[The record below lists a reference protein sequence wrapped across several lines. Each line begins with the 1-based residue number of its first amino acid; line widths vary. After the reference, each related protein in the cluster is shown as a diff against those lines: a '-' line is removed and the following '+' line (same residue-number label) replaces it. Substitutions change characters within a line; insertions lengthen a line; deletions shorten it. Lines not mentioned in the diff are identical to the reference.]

1 MTVPLSIIIPTL
13 NEVQGIE
20 RTLELLQSLR
30 HRDVEVI
37 VVDGGSRDGT
47 YAKIGNRADR
57 ILRARQG
64 RAHQMN
70 SGAKAARGEVLLF
83 LHADCSLP
91 EDVDRVIAGELRHTR
106 RSWGRFDVTLS
117 GDRRLLRVIEHF
129 MNMRSRLTGIA
140 TGDQGIFVRRE
151 LFAASGGFPE
161 IELMEDIAFSRR
173 LKRFGDPL
181 CLRERIVTSSRRW
194 ETGGVVR
201 TMLLMWCLRLAYF
214 LGAKPAV
221 LARLYEQAR

>member
-1 MTVPLSIIIPTL
+1 VTVPLSIIIPTL

-30 HRDVEVI
+30 RRGVEVI

-47 YAKIGNRADR
+47 SAKIGNRADR

-70 SGAKAARGEVLLF
+70 SGAEAARGEVLLF

-91 EDVDRVIAGELRHTR
+91 EDVDLLIAGELRRTR

-117 GDRRLLRVIEHF
+117 ADHWLLRVIEHF

-194 ETGGVVR
+194 ETGGVLR

-221 LARLYEQAR
+221 LARLYEHAR